1 MYQIQYNK
9 MKNQIEITS
18 KTNIDNLSG
27 YNDIFITWLPNE
39 SFINILNKVIEL
51 KNKGFNPIPHI
62 PVLKIKNKKELKFI
76 SHILS
81 KYTNTLLL
89 IRGSGKQEGEF
100 NTVESVIKTGILNNF
115 KIGVAGFPEG
125 NGNLDYNQ
133 TLNIL
138 KQKSSYSDFVVTQWS
153 LNKKSIKRFL
163 DESPLPVYLG
173 IPNKCNL
180 KQLLKFSKLCGIEN
194 SIKYYINNSKINLL
208 KLMINGFNPSDIINE
223 FKNHKNLK
231 GFHIYSF
238 GKI

>member
-180 KQLLKFSKLCGIEN
+180 KQLLRI
-194 SIKYYINNSKINLL
+194 
-208 KLMINGFNPSDIINE
+208 
-223 FKNHKNLK
+223 
-231 GFHIYSF
+231 
-238 GKI
+238 